1 MRLKILQELLECLHV
16 SARFKGRMKKT
27 LYGTT
32 SAALL
37 TLATLVIPAMANPS
51 ADGPAPAA
59 EATRTAP
66 APDRAKAT
74 GLSKAPEPR
83 LASRT
88 TGIPADEKA
97 KADNLFTVDGL
108 RPEVLRTALEAHE
121 RALDRGLVK
130 RPDILSVIDF
140 SLPSTQRRMWVLD
153 LSDNSVLYHE
163 RVTHGKNSGANRT
176 ESFSNVSM
184 SLKSNIG
191 LLTTAETYY
200 GKNGYSLRLDGH
212 EPGFN
217 DLARERAIVVHGAD
231 YATEEFMNRIGRL
244 GRSWGCPALDPE
256 ISREVIDTIK
266 GGSVLFGYY
275 PDREWL
281 DASAFVA
288 PADEA
293 PTRIAS

>member
-1 MRLKILQELLECLHV
+1 VRLKILQDLLECLHV
-16 SARFKGRMKKT
+16 PGRCTRCMKKT

-37 TLATLVIPAMANPS
+37 ALATLVIPATATPG
-51 ADGPAPAA
+51 AEAPEAAA

-66 APDRAKAT
+66 A
-74 GLSKAPEPR
+74 GLPASPEPK

-88 TGIPADEKA
+88 TEIPREEPEAV
-97 KADNLFTVDGL
+97 NLFTVDGL

-121 RALDRGLVK
+121 RAVDRGLVK
-130 RPDILSVIDF
+130 QPDILSVIDF
-140 SLPSTQRRMWVLD
+140 SLPSTERRMWVLD

-163 RVTHGKNSGANRT
+163 RVTHGKNSGANLT
-176 ESFSNVSM
+176 KSFSNVSM

-212 EPGFN
+212 EPGYN

-244 GRSWGCPALDPE
+244 GRSWGCPALDPA

>member
-1 MRLKILQELLECLHV
+1 
-16 SARFKGRMKKT
+16 MKKT

-37 TLATLVIPAMANPS
+37 TLATLVIPAMATPNRVDS
-51 ADGPAPAA
+51 EAPEAAA
-59 EATRTAP
+59 EATRTASAT
-66 APDRAKAT
+66 APTKAA
-74 GLSKAPEPR
+74 GLPSAPEPK

-88 TGIPADEKA
+88 TGIPRDGA

-108 RPEVLRTALEAHE
+108 KPEVLRTALEAHE

-130 RPDILSVIDF
+130 RPDILTVIDF
-140 SLPSTQRRMWVLD
+140 SMPSTERRMWVLD
-153 LSDNSVLYHE
+153 LSDHSVLYHE

-217 DLARERAIVVHGAD
+217 DLARERAIVIHGAD
-231 YATEEFMNRIGRL
+231 YATEEFMNRMGRL

-266 GGSVLFGYY
+266 DGSVLFGWY
-275 PDREWL
+275 PDRQWL
-281 DASAFVA
+281 DTSAFVT

-293 PTRIAS
+293 PTRMAS